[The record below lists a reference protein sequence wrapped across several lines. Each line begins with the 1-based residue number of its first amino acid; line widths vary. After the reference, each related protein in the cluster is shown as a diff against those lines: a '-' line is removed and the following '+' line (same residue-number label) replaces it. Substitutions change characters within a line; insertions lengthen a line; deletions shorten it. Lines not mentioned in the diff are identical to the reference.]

1 MVKPF
6 LSSYTLGKI
15 EIYATDPKK
24 WIPVLLENIP
34 TTVAPK
40 EYGGT
45 GESLL
50 NYTVTD

>member
-6 LSSYTLGKI
+6 LSSYTLGKM

-24 WIPVLLENIP
+24 WISVLLENVP
-34 TTVAPK
+34 SHVLPK